1 MRNKLLIGLTTAVAA
16 AAIAAPA
23 QAQVI
28 FPAPSSTTG
37 PAIQSGTC
45 KVRHSNEAKGFT
57 YASCLVTVANV
68 PAGKSVKVH
77 YKSNLK
83 TFTPPHAEFGPWNKQ
98 SGTISNDG
106 DVQGLMFAFPGKTAA
121 QVKKSLK
128 ITLTGSA
135 PGMTVSGATLTA

>member
-1 MRNKLLIGLTTAVAA
+1 MRNKLLAGLTTAVAA

-28 FPAPSSTTG
+28 SAAPAG
-37 PAIQSGTC
+37 PAIQQSGKC
-45 KVRHSNEAKGFT
+45 KVRHSNEGKGFT
-57 YASCLVTVANV
+57 YASCEFTVSNV
-68 PAGKSVKVH
+68 PAGKSVKVA

-83 TFTPPHAEFGPWNKQ
+83 TFKPSYAEFGPFSKQ

-106 DVQGLMFAFPGKTAA
+106 DIQGLMFAFPGKTAA
-121 QVKKSLK
+121 QVKQRLK

-135 PGMTVSGATLTA
+135 PGLTVSGATLTA